1 MVLTA
6 TPDPSMNRVSGTAEG
21 APRGAFPARNVA
33 TAVPWAPGT
42 VRGDPESAADRL
54 HRNRG
59 SLSTMNARP
68 STHTRVVRAC
78 ETWKPLSGSGPS

>member
-6 TPDPSMNRVSGTAEG
+6 TPDPSTNRVSGTADG
-21 APRGAFPARNVA
+21 APSGAFPARNVA

-42 VRGDPESAADRL
+42 YGEI
-54 HRNRG
+54 RNPLRIVSTGTRG

>member
-1 MVLTA
+1 MLNDV
-6 TPDPSMNRVSGTAEG
+6 PDPSTNRVSGTAAG
-21 APRGAFPARNVA
+21 APNGAAPARNVA

-42 VRGDPESAADRL
+42 YGEM
-54 HRNRG
+54 RNPLRIASTGTRG
-59 SLSTMNARP
+59 SLSAMNARP